1 MRNKT
6 TKIALAL
13 GMLLLASQAQADQ
26 LADIKAAGVVKVATF
41 DANPPFG
48 SVDAKTHHIVG
59 YDVDFAQALAKA
71 LGVKL
76 ELVATNPANRIP
88 LLQSG
93 KADLIVADITITPER
108 AQVIDFS
115 TPYFVTGQQ
124 FLVPAGSPD
133 KLDEYSKARIGA
145 VKGTTGEQA
154 LHQRFPQARVLSYDD
169 IPLALTALRNGNV
182 QAITQ
187 DSTILA
193 GLLAEAPDKAKFKIL
208 PDLLSKEEIG
218 VGVKK
223 GEPALLKAVNDELV
237 KLEKTGEAAKIYD
250 VWFGPATKTPQPRAF
265 TKKRNNMFSG
275 LLSHSAAPAADFS
288 RLQRASI
295 TFRDVAKRYGDH
307 QVLNAINLQVE
318 PGEVV
323 AILGPSGS
331 GKSTLIRLINQLES
345 LSGGEILIDGKPTSR
360 LSGSALRQLRSRVGF
375 VFQQFNLYAHLTAQE
390 NITLALERVHGWEKS
405 AAQARA
411 LALLRQV
418 GLEEKAQQMPAQL
431 SGGQQQRVAIARAL
445 ASSPQIILFDEPTSA
460 LDPEM
465 IGEVLQV
472 MKTLAHSGIT
482 MLVVTHEMQF
492 AREIA
497 DRVVFIDGGDI
508 LEVAPPAEFF
518 AHPQH
523 ARARRFLQKVLDPLH
538 QESLE

>member
-133 KLDEYSKARIGA
+133 KLDEYSKAR
-145 VKGTTGEQA
+145 
-154 LHQRFPQARVLSYDD
+154 
-169 IPLALTALRNGNV
+169 NGNV

-265 TKKRNNMFSG
+265 T
-275 LLSHSAAPAADFS
+275 
-288 RLQRASI
+288 I
-295 TFRDVAKRYGDH
+295 EAK
-307 QVLNAINLQVE
+307 
-318 PGEVV
+318 
-323 AILGPSGS
+323 
-331 GKSTLIRLINQLES
+331 
-345 LSGGEILIDGKPTSR
+345 
-360 LSGSALRQLRSRVGF
+360 
-375 VFQQFNLYAHLTAQE
+375 
-390 NITLALERVHGWEKS
+390 
-405 AAQARA
+405 
-411 LALLRQV
+411 
-418 GLEEKAQQMPAQL
+418 
-431 SGGQQQRVAIARAL
+431 
-445 ASSPQIILFDEPTSA
+445 
-460 LDPEM
+460 
-465 IGEVLQV
+465 
-472 MKTLAHSGIT
+472 
-482 MLVVTHEMQF
+482 
-492 AREIA
+492 
-497 DRVVFIDGGDI
+497 
-508 LEVAPPAEFF
+508 
-518 AHPQH
+518 
-523 ARARRFLQKVLDPLH
+523 
-538 QESLE
+538 